1 MDDKEIVA
9 LYLARSETAIRETE
23 RKYGRFCHA
32 IAYGILQNQQDAEEV
47 VNDTYLRLW
56 RSIPPHE
63 PDPLKPYIATVSRRL
78 ALDVYDEK
86 HAQKRYGQVPVL
98 LDELAECIPDG
109 DSGGDIGESAAL
121 RDTLDRFLRA
131 LPPRTRR
138 IFVRRYFYADS
149 VAALAE
155 DFHMKESAVTMLLL
169 RTRKKLKNTLEKEG
183 YSL

>member
-78 ALDVYDEK
+78 ALDVYDQK

-109 DSGGDIGESAAL
+109 DGGEDIGESVAL

-131 LPPRTRR
+131 LPPEDPQDIREAVFLRR
-138 IFVRRYFYADS
+138 LGGHAGGGLSHEGKCRDYA
-149 VAALAE
+149 VAPHTEKAE
-155 DFHMKESAVTMLLL
+155 VAFT
-169 RTRKKLKNTLEKEG
+169 EG
-183 YSL
+183 GI